1 MQRLQQLTIRK
12 MTPRLIASTN
22 NSTSNYYVRSGS
34 RLFGNVKAVGR
45 RTFSEAR
52 VLSSST
58 PDHSLQAWE
67 VPKWDCHGDYR
78 QEAFL
83 EDPSKPLY
91 EHQLKLP
98 RLPVPKVAD
107 TLERFLPT
115 ALPLAESEEEA
126 ESLKACVASFAQESE
141 QLQERLL
148 ARHDEYSNTNSSWLQ
163 HWWNTLGKLLV

>member
-1 MQRLQQLTIRK
+1 MQRMPQFAIPK

-22 NSTSNYYVRSGS
+22 STTSYVRSGR
-34 RLFGNVKAVGR
+34 RLFGNIKTPVILGR

-52 VLSSST
+52 VFSSGS
-58 PDHSLQAWE
+58 PGDRSLPAWE

-83 EDPSKPLY
+83 EDPTKPLY
-91 EHQLKLP
+91 EHQLQLP

-126 ESLKACVASFAQESE
+126 ESLKACVASFAKESE
-141 QLQERLL
+141 RLQERLL
-148 ARHDEYSNTNSSWLQ
+148 ARYEEYSSTNSSWLQ
-163 HWWNTLGKLLV
+163 HWWNTLGK